1 TGRQEGSYIF
11 AMTRANFRVDTETHT
26 ELYGTTARPPHWQCR
41 FTTNCQGKPA
51 IKRDGGYQSM
61 CEYHRE
67 YQRQKITER
76 RAAKTPKD
84 FGPTQCRYP
93 AGCGKER
100 ALKKTG
106 VLHNYCEFD
115 RQRLNEIQRR
125 RQNRERALKREEA
138 RRRQPVGGSGRSK
151 DTFRSRCRDQDDTN
165 YTLCGLAEINIAGEE
180 ETLRRTEADKRFR
193 ETCAAIWAA
202 HTSLNTY

>member
-1 TGRQEGSYIF
+1 
-11 AMTRANFRVDTETHT
+11 
-26 ELYGTTARPPHWQCR
+26 
-41 FTTNCQGKPA
+41 
-51 IKRDGGYQSM
+51 RDGGYHNM

-93 AGCGKER
+93 VGCGKER

-106 VLHNYCEFD
+106 VLHNYCEFH
-115 RQRLNEIQRR
+115 RQRQNEIQRR

-151 DTFRSRCRDQDDTN
+151 DTF
-165 YTLCGLAEINIAGEE
+165 
-180 ETLRRTEADKRFR
+180 
-193 ETCAAIWAA
+193 
-202 HTSLNTY
+202 